1 MNDSTTMQGRT
12 GSLAITVFFL
22 VAGIVTLYDTT
33 SYSDSD
39 SQVFP
44 QTVAIALILFT
55 SILLVTQFLRPG
67 SIASVEGFGQ
77 GVWWRRILLVATMIL
92 ACLVMPYLGFLPAGA
107 IAFAGGL
114 IAAMHD
120 RWSLKTVLLY
130 WGSGAV
136 IMVAFFTLF
145 KFALKVPL
153 P

>member
-1 MNDSTTMQGRT
+1 MTHTTASKSQGHI
-12 GSLAITVFFL
+12 GSMIVSALFVL
-22 VAGIVTLYDTT
+22 VGIVTLYDTT
-33 SYSDSD
+33 SYTDRD

-44 QTVAIALILFT
+44 QTVAIILIITAAISFIT
-55 SILLVTQFLRPG
+55 RFLKPTDDG
-67 SIASVEGFGQ
+67 GFGR
-77 GVWWRRILLVATMIL
+77 GIWWRRVFLIITMFLTCFAIPI
-92 ACLVMPYLGFLPAGA
+92 VGFLAAGV

-120 RWSLKTVLLY
+120 KWTAKTAVLY

-145 KFALKVPL
+145 KFILHVPL